1 MVAEYEQKL
10 DALTKEHRHVV
21 IKNKGENE
29 RLIELQNEN
38 I

>member
-21 IKNKGENE
+21 IKNKDENE
-29 RLIELQNEN
+29 QLKELEN
-38 I
+38 